1 MRRGLRERKP
11 PRASASKKGAQDRQG
26 ETAVA
31 SMTHETNASDDVTT
45 PPIGKQ
51 DLVAHARQMGL
62 NNSRAV
68 AISKLKG
75 AAKKSAMA
83 NFHRKAVAMNLA
95 AAAEMRR
102 LVTNLPIPGGR
113 DEELSSIESLPPR
126 SLPELGVCVA
136 VIRDATLEAGVM
148 QLRDSSCARL
158 QEGQSILN
166 DAKDSRR
173 KAAKDL
179 SRRMHEWP
187 PECSLHALLGNYAL
201 RVATYLG
208 CRVAATS
215 PLSSLP
221 PPPGGRRQHQVAHH
235 DYSQKKLQKWLE
247 GGNITYAWTL
257 LFAVSDNARLFV
269 VAADGAR
276 VVLVFQPGEAVL
288 FRGDVLHGG
297 MAYSYRHWRAHFY
310 LEPIGAPSLRHE
322 DDGRKTFLALHS
334 LEPPEKQ
341 REGMHARAVYSAE
354 SLNSAVVRCIA
365 ASVCG

>member
-51 DLVAHARQMGL
+51 D
-62 NNSRAV
+62 
-68 AISKLKG
+68 K
-75 AAKKSAMA
+75 
-83 NFHRKAVAMNLA
+83 
-95 AAAEMRR
+95 
-102 LVTNLPIPGGR
+102 
-113 DEELSSIESLPPR
+113 
-126 SLPELGVCVA
+126 
-136 VIRDATLEAGVM
+136 
-148 QLRDSSCARL
+148 
-158 QEGQSILN
+158 
-166 DAKDSRR
+166 
-173 KAAKDL
+173 
-179 SRRMHEWP
+179 
-187 PECSLHALLGNYAL
+187 
-201 RVATYLG
+201 
-208 CRVAATS
+208 
-215 PLSSLP
+215 
-221 PPPGGRRQHQVAHH
+221 VAHH